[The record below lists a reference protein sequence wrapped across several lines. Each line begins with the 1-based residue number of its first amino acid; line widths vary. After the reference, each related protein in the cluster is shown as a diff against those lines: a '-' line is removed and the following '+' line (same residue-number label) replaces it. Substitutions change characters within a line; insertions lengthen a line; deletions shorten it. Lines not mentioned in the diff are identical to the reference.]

1 MAHPDASGLVRPGKL
16 SNIIRT
22 LIQEAICS
30 NKYHSMLFRTI
41 LFCAHRRRLKFGLNN
56 INNLVE
62 FIFNFG
68 TCNPMNGKFSP

>member
-1 MAHPDASGLVRPGKL
+1 
-16 SNIIRT
+16 
-22 LIQEAICS
+22 
-30 NKYHSMLFRTI
+30 MLFRTI